1 MILDCN
7 FDLLD
12 DMILLKKISVWQKE
26 TSSFCK
32 LDNNFSKFDGSKARF
47 SVGFIR
53 MIINRN
59 NLDC

>member
-7 FDLLD
+7 FDLL
-12 DMILLKKISVWQKE
+12 E